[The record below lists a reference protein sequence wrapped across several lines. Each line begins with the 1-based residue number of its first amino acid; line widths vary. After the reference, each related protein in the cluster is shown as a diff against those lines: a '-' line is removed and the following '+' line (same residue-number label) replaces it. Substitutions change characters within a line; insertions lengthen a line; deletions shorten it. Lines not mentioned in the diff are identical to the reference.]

1 VCSRVGHKILK
12 LLDVMCVGAC
22 VHLKDK
28 ERESAS
34 AERERQDKHLVWAGG
49 PVWKRLSKREKERV
63 QRRAKRTERAEQDP
77 SIRLGHAM
85 RSSHLSHSLEL
96 SHLSLSIYLS
106 LIISYC
112 MLVSGV

>member
-1 VCSRVGHKILK
+1 MGRKILK

-22 VHLKDK
+22 VHLKVK

-34 AERERQDKHLVWAGG
+34 AECKCRDEHVVWACG
-49 PVWKRLSKREKERV
+49 PVWKRLSMREKEQA

-85 RSSHLSHSLEL
+85 HSSHDE
-96 SHLSLSIYLS
+96 
-106 LIISYC
+106 
-112 MLVSGV
+112 

>member
-1 VCSRVGHKILK
+1 MHGRVGRKTLK

-34 AERERQDKHLVWAGG
+34 AKREHQDEHVVWARG
-49 PVWKRLSKREKERV
+49 PVWKRLSKREKEQA

-77 SIRLGHAM
+77 SIRMGHAM
-85 RSSHLSHSLEL
+85 HSSHDE
-96 SHLSLSIYLS
+96 
-106 LIISYC
+106 
-112 MLVSGV
+112 

>member
-1 VCSRVGHKILK
+1 MRGRVARKILK

-28 ERESAS
+28 ERESTS
-34 AERERQDKHLVWAGG
+34 TKRERQDEHVVWARG

-85 RSSHLSHSLEL
+85 RSSHDE
-96 SHLSLSIYLS
+96 
-106 LIISYC
+106 
-112 MLVSGV
+112 

>member
-1 VCSRVGHKILK
+1 MGRKILK

-22 VHLKDK
+22 MHLKDK

-34 AERERQDKHLVWAGG
+34 AKHERQDEHVVWARG
-49 PVWKRLSKREKERV
+49 PVWKRLSKREKERA
-63 QRRAKRTERAEQDP
+63 QRRAKRTEHAEQDS

-85 RSSHLSHSLEL
+85 RSSHLSHSLGL
-96 SHLSLSIYLS
+96 SHLSISISLS